1 MHTGRSSG
9 ITSFPRLILSTS
21 EGSVQRANY
30 NFITAAD
37 EPGTSHAPPN
47 APAAL
52 QQPEGILTR
61 LVSLKA
67 HPEFTVA
74 SLSTQA
80 PGTPHILFQ
89 SLNRRSVPRRQ
100 LIHLLA
106 FTPLF

>member
-47 APAAL
+47 APAAVT
-52 QQPEGILTR
+52 PPR
-61 LVSLKA
+61 LYPSLLIT
-67 HPEFTVA
+67 EY
-74 SLSTQA
+74 
-80 PGTPHILFQ
+80 
-89 SLNRRSVPRRQ
+89 RSWNVDC
-100 LIHLLA
+100 
-106 FTPLF
+106 